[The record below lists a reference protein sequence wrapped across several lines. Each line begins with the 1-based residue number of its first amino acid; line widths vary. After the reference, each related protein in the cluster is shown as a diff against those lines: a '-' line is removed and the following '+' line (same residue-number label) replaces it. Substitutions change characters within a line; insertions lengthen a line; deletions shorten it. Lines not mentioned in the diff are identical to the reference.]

1 MVAQGQDTNHA
12 ACFFGSTQIAAVGS
26 MNGSLYPGTAR
37 FADVP
42 PRQNTGDWVFWSPGP
57 YSVPIVV
64 DRPLAVLRTS
74 AEKSTVCST
83 KKSHDA
89 VLRTVSTAA
98 CVLLTNEFGD
108 KRIVVHPLSSQRNI
122 SAPGDLWNWRLESF
136 ASCANSNCSQYGSR
150 I

>member
-42 PRQNTGDWVFWSPGP
+42 PRQNTGDWVFRSPGP

-64 DRPLAVLRTS
+64 DRPLAENMGCFQCLCLTSVGSGDTKFLVL
-74 AEKSTVCST
+74 
-83 KKSHDA
+83 KKTT
-89 VLRTVSTAA
+89 RWTY
-98 CVLLTNEFGD
+98 G
-108 KRIVVHPLSSQRNI
+108 IGSSSGVGIR
-122 SAPGDLWNWRLESF
+122 
-136 ASCANSNCSQYGSR
+136 
-150 I
+150 